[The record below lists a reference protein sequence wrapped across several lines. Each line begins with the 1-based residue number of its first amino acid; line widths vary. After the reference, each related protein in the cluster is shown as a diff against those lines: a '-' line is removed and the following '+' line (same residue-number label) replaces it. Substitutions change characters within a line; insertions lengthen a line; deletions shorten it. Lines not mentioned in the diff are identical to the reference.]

1 MSQSLED
8 YILKYN
14 GYTYHKILEE
24 ENSLPKKI
32 NNNDKLINE
41 INLEIDNFSKL
52 ITEIESKLEKDEHS
66 VEKEALKA
74 FREAPEAPNFGLI
87 YLVTGGISIGV
98 GVLTVNFIIPWVI
111 FILLNIL
118 VEKTDVAGNQ
128 TYQIENAKYI
138 KQLEILKSKAK
149 LEFNNLKTTV
159 QYSDKLN
166 KLEIERD
173 KLSQELIA
181 LKKDN
186 VILFELEKRFVEIK
200 RRAKERERSAKI
212 AAFDNRARSGSQT
225 VKTDL
230 LKSIKKK
237 KNWRC
242 PYCYTA
248 DDLNKSVADHIH
260 PINKGGLTTPQ
271 NIILVCIDCN
281 KKKSNFLLRV
291 FCKKN
296 DIDFNEVC
304 ERLEKLGKDV

>member
-14 GYTYHKILEE
+14 SYTYHKILEE

-32 NNNDKLINE
+32 DSNDKLINE
-41 INLEIDNFSKL
+41 INFEIDNFSKL
-52 ITEIESKLEKDEHS
+52 ITEIESKLEKDERS
-66 VEKEALKA
+66 IEKEALKA

-118 VEKTDVAGNQ
+118 VEKTDIAGNQ

-173 KLSQELIA
+173 KLSQKLSA

-186 VILFELEKRFVEIK
+186 AILFELEKQFVEIK

-230 LKSIKKK
+230 LKSIKNKK
-237 KNWRC
+237 SWRC

>member
-1 MSQSLED
+1 MTQSLEE

-24 ENSLPKKI
+24 EKNLPKKI
-32 NNNDKLINE
+32 ESNDKLIKE
-41 INLEIDNFSKL
+41 INFEIDNFGKL
-52 ITEIESKLEKDEHS
+52 IGEIESKLEKDES
-66 VEKEALKA
+66 SIEKEALKE
-74 FREAPEAPNFGLI
+74 FKEAPKAPNFGLI
-87 YLVTGGISIGV
+87 YLVTGAISIGA
-98 GVLTVNFIIPWVI
+98 GVITVNFIIPWVI

-118 VEKTDVAGNQ
+118 VEKTDIAGNQ
-128 TYQIENAKYI
+128 TYQIENAKHI

-166 KLEIERD
+166 KLETEQNKLLQ
-173 KLSQELIA
+173 KLSAIKNDSAIL
-181 LKKDN
+181 LK
-186 VILFELEKRFVEIK
+186 LEKQFVEIK

-230 LKSIKKK
+230 LKSIKNKR
-237 KNWRC
+237 NWKC
-242 PYCYTA
+242 PYCYT
-248 DDLNKSVADHIH
+248 DNDLNKSVADHIH

-271 NIILVCIDCN
+271 NIVLVCIDCN

-304 ERLEKLGKDV
+304 ERLEKLGKDA

>member
-1 MSQSLED
+1 MTQSLEE

-24 ENSLPKKI
+24 EKNLPKKI
-32 NNNDKLINE
+32 ESNDKLIKE
-41 INLEIDNFSKL
+41 INFEIDNFGKL
-52 ITEIESKLEKDEHS
+52 IGEIESKLEKDES
-66 VEKEALKA
+66 SIEKEALKELK
-74 FREAPEAPNFGLI
+74 EAPKAPNFGLI
-87 YLVTGGISIGV
+87 YLVTGAISIGA
-98 GVLTVNFIIPWVI
+98 GVITVNFIIPWVI

-118 VEKTDVAGNQ
+118 VEKTDIAGNQ
-128 TYQIENAKYI
+128 TYQIENAKHI

-166 KLEIERD
+166 KLETEQD
-173 KLSQELIA
+173 KLLQKLSAIKNDSAIL
-181 LKKDN
+181 LK
-186 VILFELEKRFVEIK
+186 LEKQFVEIK

-230 LKSIKKK
+230 LKSIKNKR
-237 KNWRC
+237 NWKC
-242 PYCYTA
+242 PYCYT
-248 DDLNKSVADHIH
+248 DNDLNKSVADHIH

-271 NIILVCIDCN
+271 NIVLVCIDCN

-304 ERLEKLGKDV
+304 ERLEKLGKDA